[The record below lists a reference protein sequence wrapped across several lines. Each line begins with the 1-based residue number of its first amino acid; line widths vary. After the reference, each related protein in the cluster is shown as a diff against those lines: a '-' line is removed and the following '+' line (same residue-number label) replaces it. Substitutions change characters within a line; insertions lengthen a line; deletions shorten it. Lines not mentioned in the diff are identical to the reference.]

1 MKLSF
6 GSIQRKGSA
15 LYYVSRLH
23 GRQSWISLKTG
34 DPRLARLRAR
44 LLVPTSDSSQSAW
57 LRQLVRLGEKARH
70 RLQGIEHRSTLGWAS
85 LWDDFLACTRTPIP
99 AASHASYRRWLTLLA
114 QAART
119 QNPDDLTALDARAI
133 ADVLRKTYLSVN
145 RMIRFYRRV
154 WRALGLNV
162 DIWREEV
169 RIHGDPANGKVHTF
183 YRRLTTDEVRRVHG
197 ILLET
202 ASSMPDPTAYA
213 DMVVLGYYT
222 GLRLSD
228 VAELETGEITPDGAF
243 LRLQPNKVRHSKKRL
258 LLIPLVDTAQ
268 TIVQRR
274 RQIPVD
280 GDFLFPAATRKRP
293 SKPITAAF
301 RTAGIVNKGPARA
314 SFHSL
319 RATFISLMDEAGIPP
334 HVTDA
339 ITGHAGGG
347 MHARYTQ
354 PSAET
359 LRKAVTRAIPPLWV
373 RSPLKRC
380 ICASTQSARGVD
392 ALSSRHPA
400 TPSLEL
406 PLEDAAP
413 VLPAPDAG
421 PDGMSGP
428 GLTPGVSRNGLR
440 KWKRANKLTTK

>member
-23 GRQSWISLKTG
+23 GRQSWVALKTG
-34 DPRLARLRAR
+34 DSRLARLRAR
-44 LLVPTSDSSQSAW
+44 MLVPSADSSQAAW
-57 LRQLVRLGEKARH
+57 LRQLVHLGEKARR
-70 RLQGIEHRSTLGWAS
+70 RLQGIERRSTPGWAG

-99 AASHASYRRWLTLLA
+99 AASHAGYHRWLALLA
-114 QAART
+114 QTART

-133 ADVLRKTYLSVN
+133 ADTLRKTHLSAN
-145 RMIRFYRRV
+145 RMVRFYRRV
-154 WRALGLNV
+154 WRALGLDA

-169 RIHGDPANGKVHTF
+169 RVHGDFANGKVHAF
-183 YRRLTTDEVRRVHG
+183 YRRLTTDEVRRVHDV
-197 ILLET
+197 LLKT
-202 ASSMPDPTAYA
+202 MPPASDPTAYA

-274 RQIPVD
+274 RTAPAD

-293 SKPITAAF
+293 TKPITAAF

-359 LRKAVTRAIPPLWV
+359 LRRAVTRAIPPLCGLEV
-373 RSPLKRC
+373 R
-380 ICASTQSARGVD
+380 
-392 ALSSRHPA
+392 
-400 TPSLEL
+400 
-406 PLEDAAP
+406 
-413 VLPAPDAG
+413 
-421 PDGMSGP
+421 
-428 GLTPGVSRNGLR
+428 
-440 KWKRANKLTTK
+440 

>member
-6 GSIQRKGSA
+6 GSIQRKGRA
-15 LYYVSRLH
+15 LYYVSRLD
-23 GRQSWISLKTG
+23 GRQSWIALKTG

-44 LLVPTSDSSQSAW
+44 LLAPASDGSPAAW
-57 LRQLVRLGEKARH
+57 LRQLVRLGEKARR
-70 RLQGIEHRSTLGWAS
+70 RLQRIERRSTPGWAS
-85 LWDDFLACTRTPIP
+85 LWDVFLACARTPIP
-99 AASHASYRRWLTLLA
+99 AASHASYRRWLVLLA
-114 QAART
+114 QAARPRA
-119 QNPDDLTALDARAI
+119 PDDLTALDARAI
-133 ADVLRKTYLSVN
+133 ADALRKTYLSVN

-154 WRALGLNV
+154 WRALGFDV

-169 RIHGDPANGKVHTF
+169 RVHGDAPAGGKAHAF

-197 ILLET
+197 VLLET
-202 ASSMPDPTAYA
+202 APSRPDPAAYA

-228 VAELETGEITPDGAF
+228 VAELETGETTSDGAF

-258 LLIPLVDTAQ
+258 LLIPLVGAAQ
-268 TIVQRR
+268 AIVQRR
-274 RQIPVD
+274 RTAPAD
-280 GDFLFPAATRKRP
+280 GEFLFPAAARKRP
-293 SKPITAAF
+293 TNTITAAF
-301 RTAGIVNKGPARA
+301 RAAGIVNKDAARA

-359 LRKAVTRAIPPLWV
+359 LRRAVTRAIPPL
-373 RSPLKRC
+373 
-380 ICASTQSARGVD
+380 
-392 ALSSRHPA
+392 
-400 TPSLEL
+400 
-406 PLEDAAP
+406 
-413 VLPAPDAG
+413 
-421 PDGMSGP
+421 
-428 GLTPGVSRNGLR
+428 
-440 KWKRANKLTTK
+440 